1 MITKNFPYTRTFF
14 IWDGDLITISSSQ
27 ETTTTMIVERGLDHI
42 LSHFQE
48 PLWPRSVST
57 KTTGGRQ
64 VLVNS
69 RGEAIARFKR
79 ANFLDCRISAYPPNA
94 DENPSAIARFQGI
107 KTATPS
113 NIIVMIDLDRC
124 NFKTDKAFELA
135 LSRTL
140 NNIKEKLG
148 SEIMPTAMWS
158 GRGYHIIVPLNSNG
172 VILENIKEFE
182 GVNNVSLKFLRYV
195 ESYLSSKKSDPQ
207 HNNTVSFNNC
217 MLRIPGSINS
227 KNGQTV
233 KIIQKSNHL
242 KSEINYLLAGFT
254 RYIINEKY
262 IELIKA
268 HRRARRRKLSTFDN
282 DSKNNKVNWIEHLI
296 ETPIQDHRK
305 YCIWRVLTPYLLNI
319 RKLTEQETTDI
330 IKDWLNRCSQLRRLD
345 FNYKQKIK
353 DGIEGAAEGYL
364 PISLAKLREENS
376 GLCFLLHDRG

>member
-1 MITKNFPYTRTFF
+1 MITKNFPYTHTFF
-14 IWDGDLITISSSQ
+14 NLEGDLMTISSSQ
-27 ETTTTMIVERGLDHI
+27 EITTTIIVERGLDHI

-48 PLWPRSVST
+48 TLWPRTIST
-57 KTTGGRQ
+57 KETEGRQ

-69 RGEAIARFKR
+69 REEALARFKR
-79 ANFLDCRISAYPPNA
+79 ANFLDCRISAYPSNA

-107 KTATPS
+107 RTATPS

-124 NFKTDKAFELA
+124 NFKTDIAFELA

-140 NNIKEKLG
+140 NNIKVKLG
-148 SEIMPTAMWS
+148 SEIKPTVMWS
-158 GRGYHIIVPLNSNG
+158 GRGYHIILPLDSNG

-182 GVNNVSLKFLRYV
+182 GVNNLSIKFLRYV
-195 ESYLSSKKSDPQ
+195 ESHLSLKRSDPQ
-207 HNNTVSFNNC
+207 HNNTVSYNNC

-233 KIIQKSNHL
+233 KIIQKWNHL
-242 KSEINYLLAGFT
+242 KPEINYLLAGFT

-268 HRRARRRKLSTFDN
+268 QKRERRSSTYRDN
-282 DSKNNKVNWIEHLI
+282 NNRVSWIERLL

-319 RKLTEQETTDI
+319 RKLSEQETTDI
-330 IKDWLNRCSQLRRLD
+330 IEDWLNRCNQLRRLD

-364 PISLAKLREENS
+364 PISLAKLKEEDS
-376 GLCFLLHDRG
+376 GLYLMLQDRGLI

>member
-1 MITKNFPYTRTFF
+1 M
-14 IWDGDLITISSSQ
+14 TI
-27 ETTTTMIVERGLDHI
+27 TTTQTAIESGLDHI
-42 LSHFQE
+42 LSHFHE
-48 PLWPRSVST
+48 TLWPRTIST
-57 KTTGGRQ
+57 KATEGRQ
-64 VLVNS
+64 ILVNS
-69 RGEAIARFKR
+69 QEEALARFKR

-124 NFKTDKAFELA
+124 NFKTDIAFELA
-135 LSRTL
+135 LSKTL

-148 SEIMPTAMWS
+148 SEIMPTVMWS
-158 GRGYHIIVPLNSNG
+158 GRGYHIILPLYSNG

-182 GVNNVSLKFLRYV
+182 GVNNISLRLLRYA
-195 ESYLSSKKSDPQ
+195 ESYLSLKKSDPQ

-233 KIIQKSNHL
+233 KIIQKWNHL
-242 KSEINYLLAGFT
+242 KPEINYLLAGFT

-268 HRRARRRKLSTFDN
+268 QKRERKSSTYRDN
-282 DSKNNKVNWIEHLI
+282 NNRVSWIERLL

-319 RKLTEQETTDI
+319 RKLSERETTDI
-330 IKDWLNRCSQLRRLD
+330 IEDWLNRCNQLRRLD

-364 PISLAKLREENS
+364 PISLAKLREENG
-376 GLCFLLHDRG
+376 GLYFLLKDRGLI